1 MLDAKHIFSL
11 KDTAITIVTAAKSSS
26 NDIMVPLLPNNVII
40 LLNVGN
46 MYKTAV
52 MLGIRQKD
60 SRNDLDYNRYKLNKK
75 DIIVEM

>member
-1 MLDAKHIFSL
+1 MILWYLSYL
-11 KDTAITIVTAAKSSS
+11 
-26 NDIMVPLLPNNVII
+26 II

-52 MLGIRQKD
+52 MLEIRQKD

-75 DIIVEM
+75 DIIVEMWLRIVDDKGFIDNLIYL